1 MNETPGQLYIIN
13 EQDVRTGDCSRNY
26 KIGIVRDAE
35 NRDSKVRLLEHQT
48 GNPRRLYVVETL
60 ITPAVEYIETTLH
73 HLFASN
79 RVLGEWLELNE
90 TQVQEVI
97 AKARELKEE
106 MEANLSDFRKAE
118 ELKNVVSS
126 GSKVSP
132 TDISRYWHDELLI
145 FREVIET
152 CNEALEKYDAYLY
165 IAIEKGVVVP
175 GVAKVQQRTAPKK
188 FDQKLF
194 ESKYPDLFKEYSDM
208 KTQVKGQFRITT
220 PKDWASDMS
229 ALSSEQVE
237 LINEFMDIL
246 ECADHSLDTG
256 FALHE
261 KHLAVLE
268 ILQYAKWRE
277 EMANVKLRVLTGNSD
292 GIEGICSWKRDAQN
306 LRVLDKKSL
315 QEDYPSEYSDCVI
328 EGKATQALIV
338 DPKMAGASNDN

>member
-35 NRDSKVRLLEHQT
+35 NRDSKDRLLEHQT

-60 ITPAVEYIETTLH
+60 KTPAVEHIETTLH

-90 TQVQEVI
+90 TQLQAVI

-118 ELKNVVSS
+118 ELKNVISS
-126 GSKVSP
+126 GSKIIP
-132 TDISRYWHDELLI
+132 THESQYWHDELLT
-145 FREVIET
+145 FREVIKT
-152 CNEALEKYDAYLY
+152 CNEALGKYDSYLY
-165 IAIEKGVVVP
+165 IAIEKGVVAP
-175 GVAKVQQRTAPKK
+175 GVAKIQQRTAPKK

-194 ESKYPDLFKEYSDM
+194 ESKYPDLFEKYSDI

-220 PKDWASDMS
+220 PKDWACDIS

-237 LINEFMDIL
+237 LMSEFMDML

-268 ILQYAKWRE
+268 TLQYAEWRE
-277 EMANVKLRVLTGNSD
+277 EMANVKLRVLTNISD
-292 GIEGICSWKRDAQN
+292 GIEGICSWKRESEN
-306 LRVLDKKSL
+306 SRVLDKKSL
-315 QEDYPSEYSDCVI
+315 QDDYPSEYNDCVI

-338 DPKMAGASNDN
+338 NPKMAGVSNEN